1 MTQEADELDNR
12 TFLEEKVQMYIK
24 AITDVLAVRE
34 YYQQLCRNCRC
45 KIEEEFSL
53 QIMIRKLEKIF
64 KNLVLDK

>member
-24 AITDVLAVRE
+24 AITDVLADRE
-34 YYQQLCRNCRC
+34 QYQQLCRNCRC

-53 QIMIRKLEKIF
+53 QIMIRKLKKIF
-64 KNLVLDK
+64 ENLVLDK

>member
-12 TFLEEKVQMYIK
+12 TFLEGKVQMYIK
-24 AITDVLAVRE
+24 AITDVLADRE
-34 YYQQLCRNCRC
+34 HYQQLCRNCRF

-64 KNLVLDK
+64 ENLVLDK